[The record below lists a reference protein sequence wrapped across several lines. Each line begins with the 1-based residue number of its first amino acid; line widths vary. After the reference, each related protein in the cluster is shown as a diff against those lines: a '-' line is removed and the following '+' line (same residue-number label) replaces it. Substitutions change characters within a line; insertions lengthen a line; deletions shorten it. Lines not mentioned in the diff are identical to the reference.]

1 MACPNCGSWSVK
13 ADRSLGGRMV
23 CGRCGLPLG
32 TRPPGN
38 SRLRGGRRPLGLSR
52 LGAWRPGRPLGWLLV
67 LLGFGAALAALEPV
81 VQRQAP
87 VPAGPPGGW
96 SQPPAGLPRI

>member
-32 TRPPGN
+32 TRPPG
-38 SRLRGGRRPLGLSR
+38 SARLRGGRRSLGLPR
-52 LGAWRPGRPLGWLLV
+52 LGAWRPRRPLVWLLA
-67 LLGFGAALAALEPV
+67 LLGLGAGLAALEPV
-81 VQRQAP
+81 AQRRPPTPVAP
-87 VPAGPPGGW
+87 AEGW
-96 SQPPAGLPRI
+96 SQPPGGLPRI

>member
-32 TRPPGN
+32 KRPPGG
-38 SRLRGGRRPLGLSR
+38 SGSRGGRRSLSLPR
-52 LGAWRPGRPLGWLLV
+52 LGAWRPRRPLGWLLL
-67 LLGFGAALAALEPV
+67 LLGLGAALAALEPGD
-81 VQRQAP
+81 QRRPPA
-87 VPAGPPGGW
+87 PAGPPGGW
-96 SQPPAGLPRI
+96 SQTPGGLPRI